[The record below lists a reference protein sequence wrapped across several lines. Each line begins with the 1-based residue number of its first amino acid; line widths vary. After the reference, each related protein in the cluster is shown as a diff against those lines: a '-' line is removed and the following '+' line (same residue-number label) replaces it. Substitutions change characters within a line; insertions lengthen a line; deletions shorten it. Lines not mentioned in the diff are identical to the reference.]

1 VSRITARWGV
11 VLAVVVSSASGCFRY
26 IPTQI
31 NDVPPGENVRLYVN
45 RNVVESLTE
54 VSAFTV
60 TEPVLRGRLVRRE
73 SDALFLRIP
82 IATRQVG
89 FHSEE
94 LGQDVNVRF
103 SDIIAVERR
112 RLDRVGTG
120 ALVAGTAG
128 AAAVVLFVIMEA
140 FGERETVDDC
150 PDCVELL
157 TPLISIPIR

>member
-26 IPTQI
+26 IPTQV
-31 NDVPPGENVRLYVN
+31 NEVPPGENVRLYVN
-45 RNVVESLTE
+45 RNVVESLGE
-54 VSAFTV
+54 VSTMS
-60 TEPVLRGRLVRRE
+60 EPVLRGQVVRRDE
-73 SDALFLRIP
+73 TELFLRIP
-82 IATRQVG
+82 VATRQVG

-94 LGQDVNVRF
+94 LGQDVNVRL

-112 RLDRVGTG
+112 RLDRIGTG

-140 FGERETVDDC
+140 FGERETVEEC
-150 PDCVELL
+150 PDCEELL